1 MNRQGSSLFGMR
13 THHFV
18 IALIAILVA
27 IALVSNH
34 YLW

>member
-1 MNRQGSSLFGMR
+1 VSGFR
-13 THHFV
+13 THHLV

-27 IALVSNH
+27 IALLSNF

>member
-1 MNRQGSSLFGMR
+1 MSGLR
-13 THHFV
+13 THHLV

-27 IALVSNH
+27 IALLSNF

>member
-1 MNRQGSSLFGMR
+1 MNRHGSSLFGMR
-13 THHFV
+13 THHLV